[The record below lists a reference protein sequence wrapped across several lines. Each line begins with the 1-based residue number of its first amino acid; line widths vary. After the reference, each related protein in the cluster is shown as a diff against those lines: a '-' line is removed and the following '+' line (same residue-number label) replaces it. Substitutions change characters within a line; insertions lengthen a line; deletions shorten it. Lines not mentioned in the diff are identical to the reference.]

1 MDHTP
6 GSSISTWTLRTL
18 KSNSDNPLHSRY
30 YYERLLGPNELGFYW
45 DSAYRGTADTLQ
57 HATVEETIQSQPQTH
72 LNTQSRENV
81 HAAWVTLKTRYPLL
95 GAIIEERPI
104 KNSVPISM
112 TLPPVDEAEDLSSGP
127 VQSTPKE
134 HIYFVVHPAR
144 LYTAESPHAHPR
156 EVVFLSCDSEEEV
169 EFLAEGIINGFG
181 WRDVQAWEEGDI
193 PQGRPF
199 SSRLLSNSLPACLL
213 FIRRTDCPSTFH
225 VMIHAAHLI
234 TDGIANSTLLSEFL
248 DLLSRGSGLDS
259 LVNVPDKGA
268 LEGRL
273 KLSVSSEALY
283 PDETPNHSKAKRR
296 WHRILGKVLLE
307 LRSAK
312 LSGGH
317 TLPRILRPSTAYTP
331 AQSSYIT
338 YSFTPSETA
347 TILRR
352 CKQLGITFGNAHPVL
367 GQVAV
372 TRVLLRRRLRTLSKK
387 RQGIH
392 IDSSEDID
400 DDEWAYR
407 RREPMMTGGPANLR
421 PYLDQNWYSKGG
433 AGNVCLS
440 ISYFFFTLPFMPI
453 GEVGELAD
461 GNNEGISSGDIKI
474 PPFEKM
480 LSRARFL
487 LRCNNIRSQA
497 SEIFHHPRFLDI
509 HVARIPMRIK
519 RCRHAALVFRN
530 DIIRP
535 EVGSDALIP
544 PLEQPEAGG
553 GAVMAHGGSSF
564 GNSDHLVPPYY
575 PHSATADSAPIL
587 HLIKAT
593 TRLRCRPTE
602 LYLGAATARGR
613 LSLNVFWDEN
623 VYKREVVKEW
633 LDEVR
638 EATKW
643 FLGTGEAEFGK
654 GGGVAPPVVVLAKL

>member
-6 GSSISTWTLRTL
+6 GSSISTWTLCTP
-18 KSNSDNPLHSRY
+18 KSNFGDPPHSRY

-45 DSAYRGTADTLQ
+45 DSAYLGTADTLQ
-57 HATVEETIQSQPQTH
+57 HATIEETFQSQPQTH
-72 LNTQSRENV
+72 LNSRENV

-104 KNSVPISM
+104 KNS
-112 TLPPVDEAEDLSSGP
+112 
-127 VQSTPKE
+127 E

-181 WRDVQAWEEGDI
+181 
-193 PQGRPF
+193 
-199 SSRLLSNSLPACLL
+199 LLSNSLPACLL

-283 PDETPNHSKAKRR
+283 PDETPNYSKAKRR

-317 TLPRILRPSTAYTP
+317 TLPRILRPSTTYTP
-331 AQSSYIT
+331 AKSSYIT

-372 TRVLLRRRLRTLSKK
+372 TRVLLRRRLRTF
-387 RQGIH
+387 
-392 IDSSEDID
+392 EDID

-421 PYLDQNWYSKGG
+421 PYLDQDWYTKGG

-461 GNNEGISSGDIKI
+461 GNNEGISSVDIKI
-474 PPFEKM
+474 PPFEEM

-544 PLEQPEAGG
+544 PLQQPEAGG

-575 PHSATADSAPIL
+575 PHSATSESAPIL

-638 EATKW
+638 EATKS

-654 GGGVAPPVVVLAKL
+654 GGGVAPPVVVMAKL

>member
-6 GSSISTWTLRTL
+6 GSSISTWTLCTL
-18 KSNSDNPLHSRY
+18 KSNFGDPPHSRY

-57 HATVEETIQSQPQTH
+57 HATIEETFQSQPQTH
-72 LNTQSRENV
+72 LNSRENV
-81 HAAWVTLKTRYPLL
+81 RAAWVTLKTRYPLL

-104 KNSVPISM
+104 KH
-112 TLPPVDEAEDLSSGP
+112 AED
-127 VQSTPKE
+127 
-134 HIYFVVHPAR
+134 IYFVVDPAR

-169 EFLAEGIINGFG
+169 ESLAEGIINGFG
-181 WRDVQAWEEGDI
+181 
-193 PQGRPF
+193 
-199 SSRLLSNSLPACLL
+199 LLSNSLPACLL

-259 LVNVPDKGA
+259 LVNVPDKEA

-283 PDETPNHSKAKRR
+283 PDEAPNYSKAKRR

-317 TLPRILRPSTAYTP
+317 TLPRILRPSTTYTP

-338 YSFTPSETA
+338 FSFTPFETT

-372 TRVLLRRRLRTLSKK
+372 TRVLLRRRLRTF
-387 RQGIH
+387 
-392 IDSSEDID
+392 EDID

-421 PYLDQNWYSKGG
+421 PYLDHNWYSKGG

-487 LRCNNIRSQA
+487 LRCINIRSQA
-497 SEIFHHPRFLDI
+497 SENFHHPRFLDL
-509 HVARIPMRIK
+509 HVARIPMRIE
-519 RCRHAALVFRN
+519 RCRHAALVLRN
-530 DIIRP
+530 DIVRP

-553 GAVMAHGGSSF
+553 GAVIAHGGSSF

-575 PHSATADSAPIL
+575 PHSATSESAPIL
-587 HLIKAT
+587 HLLKAT

-623 VYKREVVKEW
+623 VYKREVVEEW

-638 EATKW
+638 GATKW
-643 FLGTGEAEFGK
+643 FLGTGEAELGK
-654 GGGVAPPVVVLAKL
+654 GGSVAPPVVVMAKL

>member
-6 GSSISTWTLRTL
+6 GSSISTWTSRTL

-72 LNTQSRENV
+72 LNSRENV

-104 KNSVPISM
+104 KNS
-112 TLPPVDEAEDLSSGP
+112 
-127 VQSTPKE
+127 E
-134 HIYFVVHPAR
+134 HIYFVVDPAR

-169 EFLAEGIINGFG
+169 EFLAEGIINGF
-181 WRDVQAWEEGDI
+181 
-193 PQGRPF
+193 
-199 SSRLLSNSLPACLL
+199 RLLSNSLPACLF

-273 KLSVSSEALY
+273 KLSISSEALY
-283 PDETPNHSKAKRR
+283 PDETPNYSKAKRR

-317 TLPRILRPSTAYTP
+317 TLPRILRPSTTYTP

-347 TILRR
+347 TILGR

-372 TRVLLRRRLRTLSKK
+372 ARVLLRRRLRTF
-387 RQGIH
+387 
-392 IDSSEDID
+392 EDID

-421 PYLDQNWYSKGG
+421 PYLDQNWYSRGG

-553 GAVMAHGGSSF
+553 GAVIAHGGSSF

-575 PHSATADSAPIL
+575 PHSATAESAPIL

-654 GGGVAPPVVVLAKL
+654 GGGVAPPVVVMAKM